1 MLNLSW
7 WVIRLFPLGG
17 GGVFRPLPRGIESE
31 TLDFGGL
38 AMSGDRGDNVRKAV
52 YDPNQDSA
60 GDNLRQVAFNPQEC
74 GKFQEMLP
82 HMQTSNLFQR
92 MDQFVGGTMRQN
104 GLDMKQLDG
113 MLQSDKFNDK
123 DKKVFQY
130 MKDNFAQAA
139 PVLGNPERLS
149 MGELQNHLAKA
160 VFQACDQRGAPG
172 QQRSKR

>member
-1 MLNLSW
+1 
-7 WVIRLFPLGG
+7 
-17 GGVFRPLPRGIESE
+17 
-31 TLDFGGL
+31 
-38 AMSGDRGDNVRKAV
+38 MSGDRGDNVRKAV

-113 MLQSDKFNDK
+113 CSRVTSLTIKTK
-123 DKKVFQY
+123 
-130 MKDNFAQAA
+130 
-139 PVLGNPERLS
+139 
-149 MGELQNHLAKA
+149 
-160 VFQACDQRGAPG
+160 
-172 QQRSKR
+172 RSFSI